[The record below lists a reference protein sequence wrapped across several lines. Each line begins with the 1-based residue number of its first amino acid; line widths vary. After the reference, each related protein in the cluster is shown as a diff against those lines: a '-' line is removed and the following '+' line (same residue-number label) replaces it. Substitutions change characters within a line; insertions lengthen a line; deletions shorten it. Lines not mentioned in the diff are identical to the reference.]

1 MEHMNVCMWKGL
13 QMDKWPLEMAFICME
28 WDIGEP
34 YVAMEGVWLCAAL
47 CTAAFLLLAKI

>member
-1 MEHMNVCMWKGL
+1 MNVCMWKGL